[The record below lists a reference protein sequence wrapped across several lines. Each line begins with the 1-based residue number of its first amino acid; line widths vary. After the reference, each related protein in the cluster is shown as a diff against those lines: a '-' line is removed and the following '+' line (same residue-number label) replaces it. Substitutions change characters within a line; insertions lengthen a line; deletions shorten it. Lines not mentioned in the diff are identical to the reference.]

1 MQKLFERIQPKP
13 PVKLFERIQPNNIV
27 VQQFQNTNIVRQ
39 NYWDGVIVLDEVPV
53 YDIEDYNVYDEKSF
67 KKYIDDIKRII
78 RSSFEYRRF
87 VNYLRDY
94 MDMNKCSFF
103 QNVNNIETFKIKIEL
118 HHSPFTLHDIV
129 LTVFNKRM
137 HYNESLE
144 VEMVAKEVMYIHYF
158 CMVGIIPLAETV
170 HELVHKQIVFIPVDT
185 VFGNYNEFID
195 IYGEFIPD
203 EVRERYDTIVAQT
216 ATYNEPENL
225 KILQQS
231 PLIIQLPGDNGFGTY
246 ELPKLE
252 SVVSL
257 MKKKIVEM
265 KPRQQIEQY
274 QEIA

>member
-257 MKKKIVEM
+257 MKKKIIEM